1 MRTSFDT
8 ETIVDVTPQEIQ
20 ERFSELLDSYEYEGT
35 TQSEVA
41 FNMSLAAYGTALMTS
56 IQIFL
61 TGATWYSYMQDELGV
76 MIGVMIGV
84 LYNATK
90 DDLDAMRK
98 VADDVIEGQIFSI
111 NDLMKKFS

>member
-20 ERFSELLDSYEYEGT
+20 ERFSELLDSYGYEGT

-41 FNMSLAAYGTALMTS
+41 FNMSLAAYGTSLMTS

-61 TGATWYSYMQDELGV
+61 TGATRYSYMQDEL
-76 MIGVMIGV
+76 GVMIGV

-98 VADDVIEGQIFSI
+98 VADDVIDGQIFSF